1 MNWKTKIYKEYM
13 DKIYGFILFHI
24 KAEEIARDLTHD
36 VFLRLYSS
44 YTSGDINNIE
54 SVIWTITRNRI
65 VDHHR
70 KVAHSRKYRDYLWN
84 QFQTVNTVTDQI
96 EYEETQAL
104 FKAAL
109 NKLTPQQWKIYNMA
123 REKKLSY
130 REIGHELD
138 ISPNT
143 VKNHMVQALR
153 SIRNYLNDHQ
163 ETITAFLFISI
174 FLY

>member
-1 MNWKTKIYKEYM
+1 MAWKTKIYKEYK
-13 DKIYGFILFHI
+13 DRIFGFILFHI
-24 KAEEIARDLTHD
+24 KVEEVARDLTHD
-36 VFLRLYSS
+36 VFVRLYSS
-44 YTSGDINNIE
+44 YSSEKIDNIE

-84 QFQTVNTVTDQI
+84 QFQVSNTVTDQI

-109 NKLTPQQWKIYNMA
+109 HKLTPQQWKIYTMA
-123 REKKLSY
+123 REKNLSY
-130 REIGHELD
+130 REIGHELN

-153 SIRNYLNDHQ
+153 SIRNYLSDHQ
-163 ETITAFLFISI
+163 ETII
-174 FLY
+174 FLLLLLIT